1 MTRITIS
8 QADLA
13 KKTQEIVDRVQHGE
27 LAVVESA
34 GHEQA
39 VVLDPLDFRLLQAL
53 AQCAIADSERESDP
67 DAEALHAYLADEI
80 SLGKAADL
88 LGLSRFE
95 LQERFLRLGVP
106 LRLGPATLEEA
117 RAEVNAAL
125 KFDTLLARMVDRGYR
140 CPVRSLLEI
149 SLA

>member
-8 QADLA
+8 QTDLA
-13 KKTQEIVDRVQHGE
+13 EKTQEIVDRVQHGE
-27 LAVVESA
+27 LAIVESS
-34 GHEQA
+34 GYEQV

-67 DAEALHAYLADEI
+67 DAEALQAYLAEEI

-106 LRLGPATLEEA
+106 LRLGPATLDEA
-117 RAEVNAAL
+117 RAEVSAAL
-125 KFDTLLARMVDRGYR
+125 KVD
-140 CPVRSLLEI
+140 
-149 SLA
+149 